1 MKTILITCLL
11 GIAML
16 FNETAT
22 AETAKSAHRM
32 VDVNKEDLILYIT
45 SQQEEGYITRVQIF
59 NSSYVMIYE
68 KTYADYAVEV
78 DVTDL
83 ESGNYSVKVF
93 TQYAPVYTDYF
104 TR

>member
-1 MKTILITCLL
+1 MKRILITCLL

-22 AETAKSAHRM
+22 AETAKSAHRI
-32 VDVNKEDLILYIT
+32 VDVNKEGVVLYIT
-45 SQQEEGYITRVQIF
+45 SQQEDGYITKVQIF
-59 NSSYVMIYE
+59 NSSYVMVYE
-68 KTYADYAVEV
+68 RTYADYAVET